1 MSKSRKK
8 HPGGG
13 IAIAE
18 SDKPFK
24 VMEHRRERRQVSASL
39 KFGDEPLLAVYGN
52 PWKAPK
58 DGKQYW
64 IGHDAKWMRK

>member
-1 MSKSRKK
+1 MSRSYKK

-18 SDKPFK
+18 SDKPYK
-24 VMEHRRERRQVSASL
+24 IDEHRRERRAITRALKRGEEPESAIY
-39 KFGDEPLLAVYGN
+39 GDPY
-52 PWKAPK
+52 KSSK

-64 IGHDAKWMRK
+64 LNHDAKWMRK